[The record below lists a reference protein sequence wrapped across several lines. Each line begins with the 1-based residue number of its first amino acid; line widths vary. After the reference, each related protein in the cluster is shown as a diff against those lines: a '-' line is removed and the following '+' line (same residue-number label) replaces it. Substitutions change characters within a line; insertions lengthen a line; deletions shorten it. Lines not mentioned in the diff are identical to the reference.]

1 MPEQC
6 EKCSFKTCR
15 NSNLVEHIKNNHSG
29 IFYCES
35 CDYSCENK
43 QTFDNHVTRTHNP
56 KNVVVKKRVWKKRIK
71 GHFECAHCPWTGSG
85 LSKHWKF
92 EHPEEPLPFL
102 CHLCDHRSCDEYYL
116 KHHIRSVHGDKIYK
130 CDICGKESKHG
141 IAAHMKTHM
150 DHKEF
155 TCDVC
160 AKGLRTLRSLRKHL
174 FTKHQIEFDGKEKE
188 SILRDLNRKPK
199 MKPVE
204 AECLNCHYK
213 TFNSIEDFN
222 KHVLICYGAK
232 LTDTNHDVEFVWWVV
247 EFSNFVIQN

>member
-1 MPEQC
+1 MHFFTHSTLKLE
-6 EKCSFKTCR
+6 CSAKWR
-15 NSNLVEHIKNNHSG
+15 NFCNSLLRAVVTKQLSIPL
-29 IFYCES
+29 
-35 CDYSCENK
+35 NK
-43 QTFDNHVTRTHNP
+43 
-56 KNVVVKKRVWKKRIK
+56 
-71 GHFECAHCPWTGSG
+71 
-85 LSKHWKF
+85 
-92 EHPEEPLPFL
+92 LPCL
-102 CHLCDHRSCDEYYL
+102 
-116 KHHIRSVHGDKIYK
+116 
-130 CDICGKESKHG
+130 
-141 IAAHMKTHM
+141 

-155 TCDVC
+155 TCDIC

-213 TFNSIEDFN
+213 TFNSIADFN

-232 LTDTNHDVEFVWWVV
+232 LTDTNHDVEFIWWVV